1 MNYDYECDIPTVP
14 GFPHISHKRQ
24 CKGRPSEG
32 SYGGT
37 TAKQQRAK
45 PTVVEKEKTNNSTS
59 IKYFIN

>member
-14 GFPHISHKRQ
+14 GFPHVSHERQ
-24 CKGRPSEG
+24 CKGRPSER

-37 TAKQQRAK
+37 NTKQQIAK
-45 PTVVEKEKTNNSTS
+45 PTVVEKETNNSKS